1 MTERTSEHEGWFDGL
16 DRGDTEA
23 ARNAIESRAADM
35 PREWPTLAVESG
47 FVASEAK
54 YYDAL
59 GAATRGA
66 ARAAATERERADD
79 QQLIH
84 AVRAMDD
91 KGREVQQPSNRCARK
106 RLKMPC
112 S

>member
-54 YYDAL
+54 Y
-59 GAATRGA
+59 
-66 ARAAATERERADD
+66 
-79 QQLIH
+79 
-84 AVRAMDD
+84 
-91 KGREVQQPSNRCARK
+91 
-106 RLKMPC
+106 
-112 S
+112 